1 MALESRVRG
10 MFRERLD
17 DIKARNLY
25 RRLRT
30 VESAQGSWV
39 KLEGRRVLN
48 LCSNNYLGLAGHP
61 AVIEA
66 GARAMAEWGCSSG
79 ASRSICGNMAVH
91 ELLERRIAALKGT
104 ESALLY
110 TSGYTANLGII
121 SALVGKEDYV
131 FSDELNHA
139 SLIDG
144 CRLSQAKVTVF
155 PHSDLDQ
162 LEQALRRTC
171 ERFPGG
177 RRLIVVDGVFSMD
190 GDLAPVTEIAGLAE
204 KFDSLLMVDEAHAT
218 GVLGPG
224 GRGLVASLGLEK
236 RVPVLMGTLSKAL
249 GSFGGFAAGNR
260 ELTEFLVN
268 TSRSFIFTTGLPP
281 ASAACA
287 LAALDVLEQDT
298 SLPFKVQENGAF
310 LRQRLN
316 TIGFNTLKS
325 QTQIIPVV
333 VGEAAGAVEM
343 SQLLL
348 ERGVL
353 ATAIRPPTVPQ
364 GTSRIRAT
372 VMATHTRADLELA
385 ASAFEEAGRI
395 AGII

>member
-1 MALESRVRG
+1 MALESRVGG

-30 VESAQGSWV
+30 VESAQGPWV

-66 GARAMAEWGCSSG
+66 GARAMAEWGCGSG

-121 SALVGKEDYV
+121 SALVGKEDCV

-155 PHSDLDQ
+155 PHNDLDQ

-190 GDLAPVTEIAGLAE
+190 GDLAPVTEITGLAE

-385 ASAFEEAGRI
+385 ASAFEEAGRKV
-395 AGII
+395 GII

>member
-1 MALESRVRG
+1 MALESRVGG

-66 GARAMAEWGCSSG
+66 GARAMAEWGCGSG

-121 SALVGKEDYV
+121 SALVGKEDCV

-155 PHSDLDQ
+155 PHNDLDQ
-162 LEQALRRTC
+162 LEQALRRTR
-171 ERFPGG
+171 ERSPGG

-224 GRGLVASLGLEK
+224 GRGLVASLGLER
-236 RVPVLMGTLSKAL
+236 RVPVIMGTLSKAL

-385 ASAFEEAGRI
+385 ASAFEEAGRKV
-395 AGII
+395 GII

>member
-17 DIKARNLY
+17 DIKGRGLY
-25 RRLRT
+25 RCLRT
-30 VESAQGSWV
+30 VESAQGPWV

-66 GARAMAEWGCSSG
+66 GARAMAEWGCGSG

-190 GDLAPVTEIAGLAE
+190 GDLAPVTEITGLAE
-204 KFDSLLMVDEAHAT
+204 KFDSLLTVDEAHAT

-333 VGEAAGAVEM
+333 VGEAAGAVGM

-385 ASAFEEAGRI
+385 ASAFEEAGRKV
-395 AGII
+395 GII

>member
-1 MALESRVRG
+1 MALESRVGG

-30 VESAQGSWV
+30 VESAQGPWV

-66 GARAMAEWGCSSG
+66 GARAMAEWGCGSG

-190 GDLAPVTEIAGLAE
+190 GDLAPVTEITGLAE

-333 VGEAAGAVEM
+333 VGEAAGAVGM

-385 ASAFEEAGRI
+385 ASAFEEAGRKV
-395 AGII
+395 GII

>member
-1 MALESRVRG
+1 MALESRVGG

-17 DIKARNLY
+17 GIKARNLY

-30 VESAQGSWV
+30 VESAQGPWV

-66 GARAMAEWGCSSG
+66 GARAMAEWGCGSG

-121 SALVGKEDYV
+121 SALVGKEDCV

-155 PHSDLDQ
+155 PHNDLDQ
-162 LEQALRRTC
+162 LEQALRRTR
-171 ERFPGG
+171 ERSPGG

-224 GRGLVASLGLEK
+224 GRGLVASLGLER
-236 RVPVLMGTLSKAL
+236 RVPVIMGTLSKAL
-249 GSFGGFAAGNR
+249 GGFGGFAAGNR

-348 ERGVL
+348 KRGVL
-353 ATAIRPPTVPQ
+353 ATAIRPPTVSQ

-385 ASAFEEAGRI
+385 ASAFEEAGRKV
-395 AGII
+395 GII

>member
-1 MALESRVRG
+1 MNFSRYDICPFLKSISQYPFCFRVMFTRGGFEFRQESLPVRII
-10 MFRERLD
+10 EID
-17 DIKARNLY
+17 Y
-25 RRLRT
+25 R
-30 VESAQGSWV
+30 GSV
-39 KLEGRRVLN
+39 
-48 LCSNNYLGLAGHP
+48 
-61 AVIEA
+61 
-66 GARAMAEWGCSSG
+66 
-79 ASRSICGNMAVH
+79 
-91 ELLERRIAALKGT
+91 
-104 ESALLY
+104 
-110 TSGYTANLGII
+110 
-121 SALVGKEDYV
+121 
-131 FSDELNHA
+131 
-139 SLIDG
+139 
-144 CRLSQAKVTVF
+144 
-155 PHSDLDQ
+155 
-162 LEQALRRTC
+162 
-171 ERFPGG
+171 
-177 RRLIVVDGVFSMD
+177 
-190 GDLAPVTEIAGLAE
+190 LAE

-385 ASAFEEAGRI
+385 ASAFEEAGRKV
-395 AGII
+395 GII

>member
-66 GARAMAEWGCSSG
+66 GARAMAEWGCGSG
-79 ASRSICGNMAVH
+79 DSRSICGNMAVH

-121 SALVGKEDYV
+121 SALVGKEDCV

-155 PHSDLDQ
+155 PHNDLDQ
-162 LEQALRRTC
+162 LEQALRRTR
-171 ERFPGG
+171 ERSPGG

-190 GDLAPVTEIAGLAE
+190 GDLAPVTEITGLAE

-224 GRGLVASLGLEK
+224 GRGLVASLGLER
-236 RVPVLMGTLSKAL
+236 RVPVIMGTLSKAL

-333 VGEAAGAVEM
+333 VGEAAGAVGM

-385 ASAFEEAGRI
+385 ASAFEEAGRKV
-395 AGII
+395 GII